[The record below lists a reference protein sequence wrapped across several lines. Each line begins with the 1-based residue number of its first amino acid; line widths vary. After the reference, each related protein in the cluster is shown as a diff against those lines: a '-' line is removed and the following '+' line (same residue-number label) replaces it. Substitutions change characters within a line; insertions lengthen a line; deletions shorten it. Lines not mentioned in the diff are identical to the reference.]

1 MLPSSKT
8 MDSLIKRMHNS
19 RTISQI
25 QDFKIMGMIMGI
37 MGKIVGIDG
46 YQTLPLQRYNQPL
59 QPPQTPQ
66 DPYSLSPCD
75 SNNSGWDE

>member
-1 MLPSSKT
+1 MLPGSKT
-8 MDSLIKRMHNS
+8 MDALIKRMHNS

-25 QDFKIMGMIMGI
+25 HDFKIMGMIMGI
-37 MGKIVGIDG
+37 MGKIMGIDG
-46 YQTLPLQRYNQPL
+46 YQTLPLQRYNQPS

>member
-1 MLPSSKT
+1 
-8 MDSLIKRMHNS
+8 
-19 RTISQI
+19 
-25 QDFKIMGMIMGI
+25 MGMIMGI

-66 DPYSLSPCD
+66 DPYSPSPCD
-75 SNNSGWDE
+75 SKNSR

>member
-1 MLPSSKT
+1 

-46 YQTLPLQRYNQPL
+46 YQTLPLQRYNQSL

-75 SNNSGWDE
+75 SNNSG